1 MRQLYLLLFSL
12 LFLGCES
19 EKYVITEVGDFR
31 LLSLTGNLR
40 SQDTISGPF
49 ALEVRFSTMNLASNW
64 NVIPTAQAFSK
75 TITYLNAID
84 LSTIKVTINKNFK
97 VGKQQMNAG
106 DVISGYKFSDVYPN
120 PQFTPQYLL
129 RAPYLSIN
137 FSQDVLAQLTFEKGL
152 TKFTL
157 IGKNTDSISFKF
169 EKEVYIDL

>member
-75 TITYLNAID
+75 TITSLNFI
-84 LSTIKVTINKNFK
+84 
-97 VGKQQMNAG
+97 
-106 DVISGYKFSDVYPN
+106 
-120 PQFTPQYLL
+120 
-129 RAPYLSIN
+129 R
-137 FSQDVLAQLTFEKGL
+137 
-152 TKFTL
+152 
-157 IGKNTDSISFKF
+157 
-169 EKEVYIDL
+169 